1 MYKIKEWIFRKK
13 VSEEKLEL
21 IKQVGWEL
29 SDIFPLTD
37 LAKSTTKSKT
47 KDEASGVHAWILLHY
62 PKIYR
67 TLIFDNRVID
77 LACLYARRN
86 FKPEILKLISLKDLK
101 KFTASLML
109 IEKTDLKNHPEIVFD
124 KVIIFTKK
132 EFYDSISKEHDAKLE
147 WNGWE
152 TTGKKLHL
160 NAALMAMVSDD
171 IPMIIATYSP
181 GRSTIYYEADFEDE
195 EKQHE
200 KEKILTKQYHQV
212 KVQLAT
218 FQKKLDKTKT
228 LATDYA
234 KMLSDATKEAQRQRY
249 KNFRSKIDEI
259 DRRKEAQST
268 TGNKKPIIT
277 NWTPIIAIII
287 FLVGAFVLLL
297 IYLKFQTGGAST
309 PSGTVNPSLSI
320 YKIMFNLLGMRL

>member
-1 MYKIKEWIFRKK
+1 
-13 VSEEKLEL
+13 
-21 IKQVGWEL
+21 
-29 SDIFPLTD
+29 
-37 LAKSTTKSKT
+37 
-47 KDEASGVHAWILLHY
+47 
-62 PKIYR
+62 
-67 TLIFDNRVID
+67 
-77 LACLYARRN
+77 
-86 FKPEILKLISLKDLK
+86 
-101 KFTASLML
+101 ML

-171 IPMIIATYSP
+171 IPMIIATYTP

-195 EKQHE
+195 EIQHE
-200 KEKILTKQYHQV
+200 KERILTKVYHQV
-212 KVQLAT
+212 QVQLAT
-218 FQKKLDKTKT
+218 FEKKLDKTKN

-234 KMLSDATKEAQRQRY
+234 KMLSDAEKEARRQRH
-249 KNFRSKIDEI
+249 KDFRSRIEEI
-259 DRRKEAQST
+259 DRKKAETLAT

-277 NWTPIIAIII
+277 SWTPIIAVII

-297 IYLKFQTGGAST
+297 IYLKFQTGGVST
-309 PSGTVNPSLSI
+309 PSGTVNPSLSL
-320 YKIMFNLLGMRL
+320 YKMMFKLLGMRL